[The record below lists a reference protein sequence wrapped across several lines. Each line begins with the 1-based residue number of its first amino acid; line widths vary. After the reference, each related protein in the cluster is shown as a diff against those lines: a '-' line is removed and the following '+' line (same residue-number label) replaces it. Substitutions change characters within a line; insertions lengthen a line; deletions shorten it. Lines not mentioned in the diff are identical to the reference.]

1 MVRALWEYG
10 LYEQTDGAECMDTP
24 LREHIPK
31 ERCFLSDKVQQGGG
45 LPELFGTNC
54 FPSWGEGEGGKENT
68 ATAPAVLKMQ
78 QLRGAFKN
86 YLADFVRWGGGV
98 PLNSA
103 KEFGPILTLFY
114 EEKKT

>member
-45 LPELFGTNC
+45 AARIIWHQLFPEL
-54 FPSWGEGEGGKENT
+54 GEGEGGKVNT
-68 ATAPAVLKMQ
+68 AKAPAVLKMQ
-78 QLRGAFKN
+78 QKLIYKHKTSWLELDLLRK
-86 YLADFVRWGGGV
+86 
-98 PLNSA
+98 PC
-103 KEFGPILTLFY
+103 KI
-114 EEKKT
+114 